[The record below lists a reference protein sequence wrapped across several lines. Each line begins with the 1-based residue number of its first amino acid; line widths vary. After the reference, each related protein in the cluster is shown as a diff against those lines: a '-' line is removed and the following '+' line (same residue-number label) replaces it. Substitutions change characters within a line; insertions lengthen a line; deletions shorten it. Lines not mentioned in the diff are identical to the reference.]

1 MIVHLTEFLSIS
13 SSSLGE
19 EIISGAQRIDMP
31 GSLVERAQAG
41 GIDVKKISLN
51 LSGIVIFE
59 SFRYCYPDFSR
70 LIKCRKPIMLRA

>member
-1 MIVHLTEFLSIS
+1 MIVHLTGFLSIS

-51 LSGIVIFE
+51 LSGIVTLIF
-59 SFRYCYPDFSR
+59 
-70 LIKCRKPIMLRA
+70 LV